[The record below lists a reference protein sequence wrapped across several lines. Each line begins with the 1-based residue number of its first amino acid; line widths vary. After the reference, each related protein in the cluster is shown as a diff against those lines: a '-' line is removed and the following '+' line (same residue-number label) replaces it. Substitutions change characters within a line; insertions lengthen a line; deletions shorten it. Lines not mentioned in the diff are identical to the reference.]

1 MTSILYHNNIYF
13 EEPFSYCY
21 EKYPYNFIYYI
32 FGRLILNLDIISN
45 ISELEYVFDN
55 CDVENVTKLKTLRTA
70 LFISNISVDNLAA
83 EWGCSAQAI
92 YNILDKS
99 WSAFSKYRIMVGRGV
114 SPKSPISS
122 DYSDFENRID
132 YEIKSQLSFA
142 LYNNGILPYSL
153 QKTLLNQIAQSKL
166 LKLQH
171 ITIEEMDLSVRTFNI
186 LKRAGINTIN
196 DFLYLE
202 YDNFIKIR
210 NMNPKSFNE
219 LHNKLKEYG
228 IELDLNSTHILSH
241 ATSLSFFDKSLS
253 ELGLTYNECTN
264 LRENGIATVDDLRQK
279 SFLSLNE
286 SLDSSIILTI
296 QNVLKKHGYIFDSAG
311 VYLQST
317 PELVNNAESIQND
330 DRNNKPIEELDFS
343 VRTFN
348 CLKRVGICTL
358 FDILKLRPAEIV
370 TIRNLGPKSRF
381 EMIKKAESLGFELCE
396 CGFVQRRDS
405 EINLEKIFEGL
416 NNNQKCK
423 IYLLITFFQRNG
435 NNEILDC
442 LTTDTTLH
450 LIKELITDPLNF
462 KYDSYS
468 EHPFFSNEYV
478 LSILGDEKFN
488 SILSESNK
496 RDFVEFILK
505 KYYSNEINHQE
516 VSSRLY
522 KLLKIHQYKSV
533 NDAKLNSEEIY
544 KISNSNSELMTQ
556 IEFKNILNNSIQ
568 NSSGTQTFILSISKA
583 LLFIDKNHINSFH
596 SVALVYLDNF
606 KNCSYLTESIKNEIE
621 SIMNKCNIKKPS
633 IDYNIDTYMISQ
645 KICAPSEY
653 EVEIIRYE
661 KSTYSGG
668 YSGQTVY
675 ISVKNKMRKNL
686 TVTVKDIYLIQED
699 QQIKRDY
706 WLSGYVMT
714 DEKIPPKSLKSA
726 AAIFYDSSI
735 INSDLRYSKIGVEL
749 EVGVNKEYAEYIFS
763 YDFSNNIWCKND

>member
-1 MTSILYHNNIYF
+1 M
-13 EEPFSYCY
+13 
-21 EKYPYNFIYYI
+21 
-32 FGRLILNLDIISN
+32 
-45 ISELEYVFDN
+45 
-55 CDVENVTKLKTLRTA
+55 
-70 LFISNISVDNLAA
+70 
-83 EWGCSAQAI
+83 
-92 YNILDKS
+92 
-99 WSAFSKYRIMVGRGV
+99 
-114 SPKSPISS
+114 
-122 DYSDFENRID
+122 
-132 YEIKSQLSFA
+132 
-142 LYNNGILPYSL
+142 
-153 QKTLLNQIAQSKL
+153 
-166 LKLQH
+166 
-171 ITIEEMDLSVRTFNI
+171 
-186 LKRAGINTIN
+186 
-196 DFLYLE
+196 
-202 YDNFIKIR
+202 
-210 NMNPKSFNE
+210 
-219 LHNKLKEYG
+219 
-228 IELDLNSTHILSH
+228 
-241 ATSLSFFDKSLS
+241 
-253 ELGLTYNECTN
+253 
-264 LRENGIATVDDLRQK
+264 
-279 SFLSLNE
+279 SLNE
-286 SLDSSIILTI
+286 SLDSSIVLSI
-296 QNVLKKHGYIFDSAG
+296 QNILKKHGYIFDSAG
-311 VYLQST
+311 VYLQSN

-381 EMIKKAESLGFELCE
+381 EIIKKAESLGFELCE
-396 CGFVQRRDS
+396 CGFVQKHDC
-405 EINLEKIFEGL
+405 EIDLEKIFEGL

-450 LIKELITDPLNF
+450 LIKELIADPLNF

-496 RDFVEFILK
+496 RDFVEFIFK
-505 KYYSNEINHQE
+505 KYYSNLINHQE

-533 NDAKLNSEEIY
+533 NDAKLNREEIC
-544 KISNSNSELMTQ
+544 KILKSNGDLMTQ
-556 IEFKNILNNSIQ
+556 IEFRNILNNSIQ

-583 LLFIDKNHINSFH
+583 LLLFIDKNHINSFH
-596 SVALVYLDNF
+596 SLSLVYLDNF

-621 SIMNKCNIKKPS
+621 SIMNKCNIKKSS
-633 IDYNIDTYMISQ
+633 INCNIDTYKISQ

-675 ISVKNKMRKNL
+675 ISVKNKMRKTL
-686 TVTVKDIYLIQED
+686 TVTVKDIYLIQEN
-699 QQIKRDY
+699 QQIKRNY
-706 WLSGYVMT
+706 WLSGYIMT
-714 DEKIPPKSLKSA
+714 GEKIPPKSLKSA

-735 INSDLRYSKIGVEL
+735 INNDLRYSKIGVEL